1 MAPSVPAFALH
12 SEAFG
17 LSPANQT
24 GANAAAPMTDHLFAT
39 SGNPIPANATA
50 GMITARDGKR
60 LRIARFGATAR
71 PLAGTVI
78 ILPGRNECIE
88 KYFETIADLGRRG
101 LGSAILDWRGQGGSD
116 RLIGDPQRG
125 HVSDFGLYL
134 RDLEQFFQEVVLPD
148 CRGPY
153 YVLGHSTGS
162 LIAIMAAPA
171 MLNRVRR
178 MVLVAPLISLHGLPL
193 SAGSVG
199 KLTSTLYW
207 VGFGR
212 SYFGG
217 GRRPLASL
225 PFAGNKV
232 TSDLIRYQ
240 RNVTIYEEQPQ
251 LAIGGPT
258 VAWVRAMLRAASQV
272 QNPAFRARIQI
283 PMLFVAAGADTIVS
297 TPAIEAFART
307 LRSGALVTIDGAR
320 HEILQEADVYREQFL
335 AAFDAFVPGTGE

>member
-1 MAPSVPAFALH
+1 
-12 SEAFG
+12 
-17 LSPANQT
+17 
-24 GANAAAPMTDHLFAT
+24 MTDLLFAT
-39 SGNPIPANATA
+39 PGNPIPENAHA
-50 GMITARDGKR
+50 GILKARDGKR
-60 LRIARFGATAR
+60 LRFARFGASAR
-71 PLAGTVI
+71 PLQGTVI

-88 KYFETIADLGRRG
+88 KYFETIGDLARRG

-116 RLIGDPQRG
+116 RLIRDPQRG
-125 HVSDFGLYL
+125 HIGDFQIYL
-134 RDLEQFFQEVVLPD
+134 RDLEQFFEEVVLPD

-153 YVLGHSTGS
+153 YMLGHSTGS
-162 LIAIMAAPA
+162 LIAIMAAPS
-171 MLNRVRR
+171 MLNRIRR

-193 SAGSVG
+193 SPGSVS

-217 GRRPLASL
+217 GKRPLAPL

-232 TSDLIRYQ
+232 TSDPIRYQ
-240 RNVTIYEEQPQ
+240 RNVMIYEEQPA

-258 VAWVRAMLRAASQV
+258 VSWVRAMLRAAYQI
-272 QNPAFRARIQI
+272 QQPAFRARIQI

-297 TPAIEAFART
+297 TPAIEAYART
-307 LRSGALVTIDGAR
+307 LRSGAVITIDGSR
-320 HEILQEADVYREQFL
+320 HEILQEADLYREQFL